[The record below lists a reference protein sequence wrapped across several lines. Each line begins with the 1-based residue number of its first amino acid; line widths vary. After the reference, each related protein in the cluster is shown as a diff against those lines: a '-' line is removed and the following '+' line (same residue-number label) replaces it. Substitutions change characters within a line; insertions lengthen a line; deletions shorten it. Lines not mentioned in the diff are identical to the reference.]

1 MLRFERERLGEVGL
15 EIGGPLAGDPV
26 DEIERDVVETG
37 ITENVHG
44 PPDVL
49 GLRATLQ
56 YGKQRRLEALCA
68 HRHAIDTVS

>member
-26 DEIERDVVETG
+26 DEIEGDVGETG
-37 ITENVHG
+37 ISENVHG

-49 GLRATLQ
+49 GSRMPLQ
-56 YGKQRRLEALCA
+56 YGKQRRLETLSAN
-68 HRHAIDTVS
+68 RHAIDTVS